1 MFPSPFVYA
10 AALYSYYKIEKQG
23 SDLGA
28 GTFILVYKDRDRHT
42 DEIFT
47 LNRIRLKV
55 EDEVIPSSALRD
67 ISILREISHENIVE
81 LKDCVQ
87 SDGKM
92 YLVFELLERYLNV
105 HMQSYTVMITPLLV
119 KSYLF
124 QC

>member
-1 MFPSPFVYA
+1 M
-10 AALYSYYKIEKQG
+10 
-23 SDLGA
+23 
-28 GTFILVYKDRDRHT
+28 VYKDRDRHT

-92 YLVFELLERYLNV
+92 YLVFELLERYLNI
-105 HMQSYTVMITPLLV
+105 HIQSYTVMITPLLV